1 MFKNGEHGVFGR
13 KFSQKNSVYFTAQH
27 LLLLQKKRF
36 LLETLV
42 DIFSEKISKDA
53 EILKV
58 LEFLTG

>member
-13 KFSQKNSVYFTAQH
+13 KFSQKNSVY
-27 LLLLQKKRF
+27 F